1 MAQPYQKVELKRF
14 AKAHT
19 VDTSE
24 SSFWKKFRFP
34 ILLQQYAAVTCIDF
48 CPVSPNDFVVTSS
61 AKAQVFDAKT
71 NEVRKSLNR
80 FKEVAYSARFRSD
93 GQLIVAGGEE
103 GLVRVFDA
111 NSKSVLRTFSD
122 NSKRPVRVTRFS
134 PNNKHIMAGSDDCTV
149 TCWDLQ
155 GTTSLFTLTGH
166 KDQVRAGI
174 VSPASENIW
183 ISGSHDHTVK
193 VWDTRNQECLAT
205 LEHQAPIEDIVALPG
220 GGIVIS
226 AAANEIKIWDVVGGF
241 RLLDTL
247 SAHQKAVTSLSY
259 DPSRSRLFTSSLDST
274 VKVFDT
280 NTYKIIH
287 VIKYPAPILCAG
299 ISPKNTHLV
308 TGMSDGMLSIRH
320 RVVKL
325 QEEASKMKS
334 FSQPFSASKAK
345 GVPVINRAYLLRGQ
359 DYVGAETDYKIE
371 KVKRQRL
378 RRYDQ
383 HLKKFQYKKALDAAL
398 EAKDPLVIVSLFE
411 EFIRRNALSVPL
423 SGRNEVTLRP
433 LLQFCVANLRNP
445 KYTTTILPVAN
456 HLLDLY
462 APTIGLSPTIDK
474 LYLSLQERVNDE
486 IEFQK
491 QLTSLM
497 GIFETLFAS
506 SLKATAEALPADALE
521 TQEAAASSSAPVAS
535 T

>member
-1 MAQPYQKVELKRF
+1 M
-14 AKAHT
+14 
-19 VDTSE
+19 
-24 SSFWKKFRFP
+24 
-34 ILLQQYAAVTCIDF
+34 
-48 CPVSPNDFVVTSS
+48 
-61 AKAQVFDAKT
+61 FDAKT
-71 NEVRKSLNR
+71 NEVRKTLNR

-93 GQLIVAGGEE
+93 GNSIVAGGEE
-103 GLVRVFDA
+103 GLIRVFDA
-111 NSKSVLRTFSD
+111 HSRSVLRTFGEGQ
-122 NSKRPVRVTRFS
+122 KRPVRVTRFS
-134 PNNKHIMAGSDDCTV
+134 PNNRHIMAGSDDCTV

-155 GTTSLFTLTGH
+155 GQSSLFTLTGH
-166 KDQVRAGI
+166 KDQVRAGLI
-174 VSPASENIW
+174 SPASENIW

-193 VWDTRNQECLAT
+193 VWDTRSQECLAT
-205 LEHQAPIEDIVALPG
+205 LEHQAPIEDVVALPG
-220 GGIVIS
+220 GGIIIS
-226 AAANEIKIWDVVGGF
+226 AAGNEVKVWDVMGGF

-299 ISPKNTHLV
+299 ISPNNAHLI

-325 QEEASKMKS
+325 QEEAKTKS
-334 FSQPFSASKAK
+334 FSQPFSSKAK
-345 GVPVINRAYLLRGQ
+345 GVPTINRAYLLRGQ

-398 EAKDPLVIVSLFE
+398 EAKDPIVIVSLFE

-433 LLQFCVANLRNP
+433 LLQFCVSHIRNP
-445 KYTTTILPVAN
+445 RYTTTILPVAN

-474 LYLSLQERVNDE
+474 LYLKLQQKVNEE
-486 IEFQK
+486 IDFQK

-497 GIFETLFAS
+497 GVFETLFAS
-506 SLKATAEALPADALE
+506 SFKASTTPLPSDALE
-521 TQEAAASSSAPVAS
+521 VEETANLTSNTTTAS
-535 T
+535 